1 MKNLNVPTPLLS
13 TLEYSIAQFK
23 FYSFLFSAN
32 PFATSSLKE
41 HGDHELCTD
50 PLDEFSVGHRLEK
63 RSYLPPVTCTRTH
76 ELNAVRSK
84 VHCSPRL
91 RLIRLPWPND
101 TSIHKV
107 SDFKKGVTK
116 NFL

>member
-1 MKNLNVPTPLLS
+1 MAKFK
-13 TLEYSIAQFK
+13 FK